1 MSENLK
7 KRIITSLL
15 LFILIFLILSFNF
28 ILVYTLIILGS
39 LALIEFFNLSNRIFS
54 NKTKLLIFNSIF
66 IIYISIFCVFFFI
79 FSNFLQLKVIVFCL
93 LLTCIASDLGGFIF
107 GKIFKGPKLTSIS
120 PNKTISG
127 ACGSLILSLL
137 VFTISIYYYTSD
149 VSVKTF
155 IVAIFTSLF
164 CQLGDLIFSYLKRKA
179 KIKDTSKILPGHGG
193 VLDRIDGIL
202 IGIPFGFATLTLV
215 Y

>member
-1 MSENLK
+1 MSDNLK

-137 VFTISIYYYTSD
+137 VFTISIYYYTNN

-202 IGIPFGFATLTLV
+202 IGIPFGFAALTLV

>member
-149 VSVKTF
+149 LSVKTF

>member
-1 MSENLK
+1 MSDNLK

-54 NKTKLLIFNSIF
+54 DKTKLFIFNSIF
-66 IIYISIFCVFFFI
+66 IIYISIFCIFFFI

-137 VFTISIYYYTSD
+137 VFTISIYYYTNN

-202 IGIPFGFATLTLV
+202 IGIPFGFAALTLV

>member
-1 MSENLK
+1 MSDNLK

-54 NKTKLLIFNSIF
+54 DKTKLFIFNSIF
-66 IIYISIFCVFFFI
+66 IIYISIFCIFFFI

-149 VSVKTF
+149 LSVKTF

-164 CQLGDLIFSYLKRKA
+164 CQLGDLIFSYLKRIA

-202 IGIPFGFATLTLV
+202 IGIPFGFAALTLV

>member
-137 VFTISIYYYTSD
+137 VFTISIYYYTNN

-155 IVAIFTSLF
+155 IVAIFTSFF

-202 IGIPFGFATLTLV
+202 IGIPFGFAALTLV

>member
-179 KIKDTSKILPGHGG
+179 KIKDTSKILPGHGV

-202 IGIPFGFATLTLV
+202 IGIPFGFAALTLV

>member
-54 NKTKLLIFNSIF
+54 DKTKLFIFNSIF

-149 VSVKTF
+149 LSVKTF

-202 IGIPFGFATLTLV
+202 IGIPFGFAALTLV